1 MKLKE
6 KIEGKSMTFEQL
18 DEDLFKYSYQPN
30 TYVDLDLAKQLVM
43 ERLEYANNREAY
55 TLVNIK
61 NMIGISREAN
71 NFLAGEPGTRGVI
84 AGAIITGNVITQ
96 VFANMYLAVMK
107 QLVPVKLFKNEHQ
120 ALKWL
125 KKQKE
130 HKMTRV

>member
-96 VFANMYLAVMK
+96 VFANMYLAVKK